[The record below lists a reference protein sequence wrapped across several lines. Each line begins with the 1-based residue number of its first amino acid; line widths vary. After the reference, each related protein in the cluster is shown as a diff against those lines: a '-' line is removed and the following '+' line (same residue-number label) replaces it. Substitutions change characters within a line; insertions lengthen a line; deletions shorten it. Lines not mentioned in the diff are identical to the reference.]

1 MLGRVDGL
9 VAGLSGRA
17 SDLVGWVGKVAD
29 GVAGGI
35 AEAADRLL
43 GGGERPADAPP
54 LPARLPTA
62 PPSPAPV
69 PAGGSY
75 SSGSLTLSPD
85 GHDGPLQHQ
94 FGVLD
99 PFSFALSRDGGR
111 TWLSRE
117 PLTPS
122 SAARPPN
129 DRPG

>member
-1 MLGRVDGL
+1 M
-9 VAGLSGRA
+9 VAVSGRA
-17 SDLVGWVGKVAD
+17 SDLAGWVGKVAD

-35 AEAADRLL
+35 AEAAGRLL
-43 GGGERPADAPP
+43 GGGPSGPADGPL
-54 LPARLPTA
+54 LPARLPAA
-62 PPSPAPV
+62 PPPPAPV

-75 SSGSLTLSPD
+75 SSGGSASGGPNASSD
-85 GHDGPLQHQ
+85 DHDGPSQEHQ

-99 PFSFALSRDGGR
+99 PFSFSLSRGGGR